1 MSVEVAATVV
11 TLLGPY
17 LTEAGKEAAKAVGK
31 ETASA
36 GLKLLGW
43 MRQKLTGRAKEAL
56 VDFEQN
62 PSSLS
67 DLAEVSA

>member
-1 MSVEVAATVV
+1 MSVEVAATAVA
-11 TLLGPY
+11 LLGPY

-43 MRQKLTGRAKEAL
+43 PRQGGTRGFRTKPR
-56 VDFEQN
+56 
-62 PSSLS
+62 
-67 DLAEVSA
+67 LAAQSG